1 MVGLRSLTYIRDSI
15 KHNIYG
21 IHTTDVKTGIMG
33 LVGNKGSVI
42 TSLYIGD
49 SLIHLAN
56 THLPSGGSNAS
67 KRAACVKNLYQDK
80 IERANC
86 DFFFLFGDLNLRV
99 QLKLDEYKPIMKNF
113 ESTNLE
119 INWQALK
126 ERDEVATG
134 DQPCLQNYF
143 KEAPLV
149 DLPTY
154 RLVKGTG
161 RYSDER
167 VASWTDRIFYYHDNE
182 DFDVQVL
189 DFGSVISEHSD
200 HL

>member
-1 MVGLRSLTYIRDSI
+1 MVGLRSLTFIRDSI

-21 IHTTDVKTGIMG
+21 IHTTDIKTGVMG
-33 LVGNKGSVI
+33 LVGNKGSII

-49 SLIHLAN
+49 SLIHFAN
-56 THLPSGGSNAS
+56 THLPSGSSPG
-67 KRAACVKNLYQDK
+67 KRAECIKSLYQTK
-80 IERANC
+80 IEKERS

-99 QLKLDEYKPIMKNF
+99 QMKLEEFKPIMKDF
-113 ESTNLE
+113 ESKNPD
-119 INWQALK
+119 INWQKLK

-134 DQPCLQNYF
+134 DQPCLQTYF

-154 RLVKGTG
+154 RIVRGTQK
-161 RYSDER
+161 YSDER
-167 VASWTDRIFYYHDNE
+167 VASWTDRIFFHHEHE
-182 DFDVQVL
+182 DFDVKVI
-189 DFGSVISEHSD
+189 DFGSCISDFSD